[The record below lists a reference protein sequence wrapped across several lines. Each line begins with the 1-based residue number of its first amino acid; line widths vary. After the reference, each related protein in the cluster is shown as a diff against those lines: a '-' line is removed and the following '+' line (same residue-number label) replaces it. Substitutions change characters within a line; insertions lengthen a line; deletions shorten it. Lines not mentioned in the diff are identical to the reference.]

1 MKKIVLIGG
10 GGHCKSCIDVIE
22 AAGTHR
28 IVGILDSADKVGQMV
43 CGHQIFGSDDQI
55 EELTGK
61 GYAFHITVG
70 HMRSS
75 EIRERI
81 FTKLKSMNADVPVII
96 SPLARVSPHARIGDG
111 TIVMHFAL
119 VNADAEVGENCIINN
134 RALVE
139 HDAVVG
145 NHCHISTGA
154 ILNGGVKVGDR
165 SFVGSGAV
173 TKEYSQIPEGS
184 FVKANSVYK

>member
-28 IVGILDSADKVGQMV
+28 IIGILDSTEKVGQLV
-43 CGHQIFGSDDQI
+43 CGHQVIGTDDQI
-55 EELTGK
+55 DELAGK

-70 HMRSS
+70 HMRSP
-75 EIRERI
+75 EAREKI
-81 FTKLKSMNADVPVII
+81 FSKLKSINADVPVII

-165 SFVGSGAV
+165 CFVGSGAV

-184 FVKANSVYK
+184 FVKANSTYK

>member
-22 AAGTHR
+22 AAGTHK
-28 IVGILDSADKVGQMV
+28 IIGILDAADKAGQVV
-43 CGHQIFGSDDQI
+43 CGYSVIGTDDRI
-55 EELTGK
+55 EELAAQGN
-61 GYAFHITVG
+61 AFHITVG
-70 HMRSS
+70 HMRSP
-75 EIRERI
+75 EVRQKIYKR
-81 FTKLKSMNADVPVII
+81 LKALNADLPVLV
-96 SPLARVSPHARIGDG
+96 SPRARVSPHAEIGEG

-134 RALVE
+134 RALIE

-154 ILNGGVKVGDR
+154 ILNGGVKVGEG
-165 SFVGSGAV
+165 SFIGSGAV
-173 TKEYSQIPEGS
+173 TKEGIEIAAGR
-184 FVKANSVYK
+184 FVKANSIVK